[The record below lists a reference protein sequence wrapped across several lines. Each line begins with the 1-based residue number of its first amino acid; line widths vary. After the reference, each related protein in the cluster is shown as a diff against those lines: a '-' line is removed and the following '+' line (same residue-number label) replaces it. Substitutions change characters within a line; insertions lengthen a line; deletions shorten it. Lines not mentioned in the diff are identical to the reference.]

1 MPILVSNARTDVL
14 HSGGTHVRTV
24 PPARRGVGA
33 VKAPDVAWLCARSVD
48 EAVDAL
54 ARFGDDA
61 AVLAGGQSLVPML
74 NLRVAGA
81 GVLVDINRVPG
92 LDGIRDAGDHVAIGA
107 LTRYAA
113 LEASPLVREHL
124 PLLACALPHV
134 AHPAVRSRG
143 TLGGSLALGDA
154 AAEMPACCIAL
165 AARLV
170 LRGPA
175 GRREVGIEDWF
186 TGLYTT
192 ALAPG
197 ELIVE
202 IRIPKR
208 APGRV
213 HAFIELAR
221 RRGDFAIAGVALE
234 TGLRDG
240 ALHAPRI
247 ALLGAADRPL
257 LARAT
262 MAALDGRTADAR
274 TVAPTVAIDDAA
286 LAAALDDDADPPGDV
301 QCPAGYRRHALA
313 VLTRRALA
321 TAVAGT

>member
-1 MPILVSNARTDVL
+1 M
-14 HSGGTHVRTV
+14 
-24 PPARRGVGA
+24 
-33 VKAPDVAWLCARSVD
+33 KAPDVAWLCARSVD

-113 LEASPLVREHL
+113 LEASPVVREHL

-143 TLGGSLALGDA
+143 TLGGSLALGDP
-154 AAEMPACCIAL
+154 AAEMPACCLAL

-175 GRREVGIEDWF
+175 GVREVAIEDWF

-192 ALAPG
+192 ALARG

-202 IRIPKR
+202 IRFPKR
-208 APGRV
+208 APGSV
-213 HAFIELAR
+213 VAFLELAR
-221 RRGDFAIAGVALE
+221 RRGDFAIAGVAVE
-234 TGLRDG
+234 TGLRNG

-262 MAALDGRTADAR
+262 MAAVNGLTADAR
-274 TVAPTVAIDDAA
+274 ALAIDDAA
-286 LAAALDDDADPPGDV
+286 LARALDEDADPHGDP
-301 QCPAGYRRHALA
+301 QCPASYRRHALA

-321 TAVAGT
+321 AALATP